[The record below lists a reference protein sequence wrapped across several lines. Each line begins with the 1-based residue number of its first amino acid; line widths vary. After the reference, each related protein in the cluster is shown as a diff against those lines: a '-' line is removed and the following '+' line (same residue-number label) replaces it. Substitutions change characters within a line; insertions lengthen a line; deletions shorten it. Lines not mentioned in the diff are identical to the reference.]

1 VPSDRPADQN
11 ADVTPQAGIFTGL
24 AVVQGVLLFISSV
37 FPSVVGIRASRNLSD
52 EAMWR
57 IMSASVTFFEGTP
70 LGRIVQ
76 RFSGDVDILDNTLT
90 DAVRQFLTMISAILG
105 SVILIIIYY
114 YYFAIAA
121 FVGTGAIIAAV
132 SYYQKSAREIKRHHA
147 VMEGASFARFSE
159 GLIGAGTIRAYGVQA
174 IFVQSLYKA
183 LDDSHS
189 AYFLTFANQR
199 WLAVRLDSI
208 GNLLTFTVALLVAID
223 QFSVSPSVS
232 GLVLSYSMSLGGLI
246 QILIK
251 YFAEV
256 ENGMSSTERLHEY
269 ATSVPFETTAGLT
282 AAQLRP
288 SWPERGQIEYSD
300 VTMRYRP
307 DLPVVIDKFSLQ
319 IRAGERIGI
328 VGRTGA
334 GKSTILSTIF
344 RLYDLQS
351 GNITIDGI
359 DIASVS
365 LKELRS
371 RLAIVPQDP
380 TLFQGTIRSNLDPEN
395 CHSDLELWQALRQA
409 HLNPSDPTS
418 QSEKSGRPVINIHL
432 DDTVEAEAAN
442 LSLGQRQ
449 LLALA
454 RVLLRDSRIILVD
467 EGTSSV
473 DRQTDAMIQHTLA
486 HDLQGKTL
494 IAIAHRLRTIINFD
508 RVCVMSKGQII
519 ELGPPKLLW
528 QQGNLFRDMCN
539 ANGITEKDFL

>member
-1 VPSDRPADQN
+1 
-11 ADVTPQAGIFTGL
+11 
-24 AVVQGVLLFISSV
+24 
-37 FPSVVGIRASRNLSD
+37 
-52 EAMWR
+52 
-57 IMSASVTFFEGTP
+57 
-70 LGRIVQ
+70 
-76 RFSGDVDILDNTLT
+76 
-90 DAVRQFLTMISAILG
+90 
-105 SVILIIIYY
+105 
-114 YYFAIAA
+114 
-121 FVGTGAIIAAV
+121 
-132 SYYQKSAREIKRHHA
+132 
-147 VMEGASFARFSE
+147 
-159 GLIGAGTIRAYGVQA
+159 
-174 IFVQSLYKA
+174 
-183 LDDSHS
+183 
-189 AYFLTFANQR
+189 
-199 WLAVRLDSI
+199 
-208 GNLLTFTVALLVAID
+208 
-223 QFSVSPSVS
+223 
-232 GLVLSYSMSLGGLI
+232 
-246 QILIK
+246 
-251 YFAEV
+251 
-256 ENGMSSTERLHEY
+256 
-269 ATSVPFETTAGLT
+269 
-282 AAQLRP
+282 
-288 SWPERGQIEYSD
+288 
-300 VTMRYRP
+300 MRYRP

-359 DIASVS
+359 DIASVN

-395 CHSDLELWQALRQA
+395 RHSDLELWQALRQA

-418 QSEKSGRPVINIHL
+418 QSEKSGGPVINIHL